1 MPSDWILDECYPED
15 FAWANPSKIHKS
27 EVFRLLDHW
36 RQHEK
41 DGLTALIW
49 NWSCDLFNDGEMCS
63 RTITIKKRKEVPSS
77 SASSNSS
84 PPFSLTINSSPKDS
98 EEEDFRADLA
108 RIPSDNSDSPK
119 SHSSPNPQSPSP
131 LPRRSI
137 SRIPEEIHTPVAG
150 SPLFCSLVR
159 LSLNEFRA
167 GSRPG

>member
-15 FAWANPSKIHKS
+15 FAWADPSKIHKS

-36 RQHEK
+36 RQREK

-49 NWSCDLFNDGEMCS
+49 NRSCDLFNDGEMCS
-63 RTITIKKRKEVPSS
+63 RTIAIKKRKEVPSS

-84 PPFSLTINSSPKDS
+84 PPSSPTINSSPKDS

-108 RIPSDNSDSPK
+108 RIPSDDSDSPE

-159 LSLNEFRA
+159 LSLNEF
-167 GSRPG
+167 